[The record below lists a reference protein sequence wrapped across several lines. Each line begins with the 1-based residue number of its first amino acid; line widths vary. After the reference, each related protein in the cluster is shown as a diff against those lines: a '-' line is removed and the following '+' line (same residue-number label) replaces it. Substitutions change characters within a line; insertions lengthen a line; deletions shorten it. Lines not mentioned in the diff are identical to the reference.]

1 MGTTLDAAP
10 RAPEPQLI
18 PVMLSRSETSLTM
31 SWCDFQQL
39 TEILRFAHDI
49 VRWISKCRAKLRVCS
64 NSRRYVASE
73 MFRLCRLLFLV
84 GVAGSFLA
92 SDELKAATAPEPGD
106 LRGVGKVTFP
116 IACTPDV
123 QSDFVRGVALL
134 HSFFYEEARRVF
146 TSVAE
151 RDSKCAMAQWGI
163 AMTWWHPIW
172 TPPNPDEMRAGK
184 AAIEKAMSMNAGSD
198 HERGFITALNTYYNT
213 ADNSSAAPVGQSCH
227 GPVGPRDRVVA
238 YEKAMRQL
246 RDKYPDDFEVQTF
259 YAFAV
264 LGVGYATPNDT
275 TLSKQLEAAGT
286 LERLWKQNPNHP
298 GVVHYLIHSYDYPQF
313 AQRGLTAAKTY
324 NSIAP
329 WVPHALHMPSHI
341 FTRLGMWDESIAA
354 NRASAEAS
362 RAYSAMRH
370 RDATEAEE
378 LHALD
383 YMAYSY
389 LQEAQDAEAKKIV
402 DLAAKVRKTNPEL
415 EFSAAY
421 ALAAIPTRYAF
432 ERNDWAAAATLSIPN
447 VPHWSWFPFMEALIE
462 YGHAL
467 GRAHTSDVEGARKA
481 IARMQELRDATKDP
495 KFDYFKSHLDLQM
508 QAATAWV
515 AAAEGKNNDAIDIL
529 RRAAGSEEIM
539 GKQPGSP
546 GAFVPIRE
554 QLGTLLLEVE
564 QPREAQRQF
573 EAALKIYPGR
583 FRGLYGA
590 AKAAEQAGDNE
601 NASRYYTKLA
611 AQTTRAGNSRDE
623 LNHIREFLSAQP
635 KAPDSKDIATA
646 HE

>member
-1 MGTTLDAAP
+1 MLRSGYP
-10 RAPEPQLI
+10 RLVLLVA
-18 PVMLSRSETSLTM
+18 LTN
-31 SWCDFQQL
+31 
-39 TEILRFAHDI
+39 ILLG
-49 VRWISKCRAKLRVCS
+49 LRVVNC
-64 NSRRYVASE
+64 
-73 MFRLCRLLFLV
+73 
-84 GVAGSFLA
+84 G
-92 SDELKAATAPEPGD
+92 TAPEPGD

-116 IACTPDV
+116 ITCAPEV
-123 QSDFVRGVALL
+123 QSDFARGVALL

-151 RDSKCAMAQWGI
+151 RDPNCAMAQWGI

-184 AAIEKAMSMNAGSD
+184 AAIEKAMSMKAGSD
-198 HERGFITALNTYYNT
+198 RERGFITALNTYYNT
-213 ADNSSAAPVGQSCH
+213 ADSSSPAPVGQSCH

-238 YEKAMRQL
+238 YENAMQQL
-246 RDKYPDDFEVQTF
+246 HDKYPDDFEVQTF

-264 LGVGYATPNDT
+264 LSTGYATPNDT
-275 TLSKQLEAAGT
+275 SLSKQLQAAAI
-286 LERLWKQNPNHP
+286 LEKLWKQNANHP

-313 AQRGLTAAKTY
+313 AERGLTAAKTY
-324 NSIAP
+324 DSIAP

-341 FTRLGMWDESIAA
+341 FTRLGMWDKSISA

-362 RAYSAMRH
+362 RAYATMRH

-383 YMAYSY
+383 YLAYSY
-389 LQEAQDAEAKKIV
+389 LQEARDSEAKKIV
-402 DLAAKVRKTNPEL
+402 DAAAKVRKTNPEL

-432 ERNDWAAAATLSIPN
+432 ERNDWAAAANLSIPN
-447 VPHWSWFPFMEALIE
+447 VPHWSSFPFMEALIE

-467 GRAHTSDVEGARKA
+467 GRAHTGDLEGARKA
-481 IARMQELRDATKDP
+481 IARMQELRDATKEP

-508 QAATAWV
+508 QAASAWV
-515 AAAEGKNNDAIDIL
+515 AATEGNKSEAIDML
-529 RRAAGSEEIM
+529 RRGADSEDKL
-539 GKQPGSP
+539 GKHPVSP

-554 QLGTLLLEVE
+554 QLGTLLLEMGK
-564 QPREAQRQF
+564 PTEAQREF

-590 AKAAEQAGDNE
+590 AQAAVQAGDKEEAN
-601 NASRYYTKLA
+601 RYYTKLA
-611 AQTTRAGNSRDE
+611 AQTSKAAGSRDE
-623 LNHIREFLSAQP
+623 LNHVRKFLSAQA
-635 KAPDSKDIATA
+635 KAAGGNGVASVR
-646 HE
+646 E

>member
-1 MGTTLDAAP
+1 MY
-10 RAPEPQLI
+10 
-18 PVMLSRSETSLTM
+18 SRSPRTFVLVAILT
-31 SWCDFQQL
+31 
-39 TEILRFAHDI
+39 
-49 VRWISKCRAKLRVCS
+49 
-64 NSRRYVASE
+64 
-73 MFRLCRLLFLV
+73 RL
-84 GVAGSFLA
+84 
-92 SDELKAATAPEPGD
+92 AALNTQSATLPEPGD

-116 IACTPDV
+116 VTCATDV
-123 QSDFVRGVALL
+123 QSDFARGVALL

-151 RDSKCAMAQWGI
+151 RDPKCAMAQWGI

-172 TPPNPDEMRAGK
+172 TPPTPDAMRAGK
-184 AAIEKAMSMNAGSD
+184 AAIEKAMAMNAATD
-198 HERGFITALNTYYNT
+198 RERGFITALNTYYNT
-213 ADNSSAAPVGQSCH
+213 AESSSAALVGQSCH
-227 GPVGPRDRVVA
+227 GPVGPRDRVMA

-246 RDKYPDDFEVQTF
+246 RDKYPNDFEVQTF

-264 LGVGYATPNDT
+264 LSVGYATPNDT
-275 TLSKQLEAAGT
+275 NLSKQREAAGI
-286 LERLWKQNPNHP
+286 LEKLWKQNPNHP

-313 AQRGLTAAKTY
+313 AQRGLAAAKSY
-324 NSIAP
+324 DSIAP

-362 RAYSAMRH
+362 RAYAAMRH

-389 LQEAQDAEAKKIV
+389 LQEARDAEAKKIV
-402 DLAAKVRKTNPEL
+402 DFTAKVRKTNPEL

-432 ERNDWAAAATLSIPN
+432 ERNDWAAAAALRIPN
-447 VPHWSWFPFMEALIE
+447 LPHWSSFPFMEALIE

-467 GRAHTSDVEGARKA
+467 GRAHTGDLDGARKA
-481 IARMQELRDATKDP
+481 IARMQQLRDATKDP

-508 QAATAWV
+508 QAASAWV
-515 AAAEGKNNDAIDIL
+515 AAAEGKKNEAFDLL
-529 RRAAGSEEIM
+529 RRAADSEDIL
-539 GKQPGSP
+539 GKHPVSP

-554 QLGTLLLEVE
+554 QLGSLLLEMG
-564 QPREAQRQF
+564 QPKEAQREF

-590 AKAAEQAGDNE
+590 AQAAEQAGDNE

-611 AQTTRAGNSRDE
+611 AQTTKAGGSRDE
-623 LNHIREFLSAQP
+623 LNHVREFLSA
-635 KAPDSKDIATA
+635 KARAADSKDVASA
-646 HE
+646 RE